1 MADTITVKFKVMEDG
16 SLKAIGKDAD
26 KAAAALDK
34 TSKSARTAD
43 RNIKGAAQASANG
56 TKNFSKMAQGMGGL
70 VGAYAT
76 FAASVFALSA
86 AFNFLKN
93 AADVALLEQSQVQF
107 AQNSGIAMESLTNK
121 LRAASKGMLDFQSA
135 AAASAMGLAKGFS
148 SEQMDEMAEGALKVS
163 NVLGRNFTDSF
174 DRLTRGVSKAEP
186 ELLDELGI
194 TLKLETAKR
203 KYAESLG
210 ISADALSSA
219 DASQAVYLETME
231 QLNKV
236 VGDAEGQANPF
247 MQLAATFNDLAKT
260 LSGFILPPFEALAGF
275 LNKNAAVAALFFGA
289 IGMGIIKNMPFVAE
303 AKEAI
308 SSFFDSQEQKADEAK
323 SAMAAYAEEI
333 KKTKQAAASLREE
346 GGAEVKSG
354 ASKAV
359 EAGSTSKVLARAA
372 SGEMKG
378 ADKSNL
384 KKALKSAEKQYKE
397 HGKITKGIFKDVGI
411 DIAREIGNG
420 LKKTETQT
428 RSTGQKING
437 FFKRIQLRSKVVG
450 TALKR
455 GLAGGFK
462 AVGRAATM
470 AGKAMNMAMKG
481 TVILGIIQMIY
492 DMIMAVVNAPRTMLD
507 GIIKGIKFALKM
519 IQGMANMAISLVNYL
534 KEQLNKIPG
543 VKLEMSE
550 DFTFGDDLGKKI
562 EEGIKNSSIY
572 KAADAHQ
579 TAREEALG
587 YKDSLEQ
594 IRNTAKDL
602 GKELDTITKG
612 KVFDKDAVNSAG
624 EKTYDPL
631 KADRAKANTMQSL
644 PVLDMMRELDELLP
658 RLEKNELGEMI
669 PKGDAELYSQGL
681 KKIGLE
687 MQGLEK
693 ISPAFHK
700 AVISG
705 NTAAVQEMTE
715 NAGKFNRNIE
725 EAHNQLGNMSSALKG
740 ASSEAVLS
748 YVTNIEKLGTSAEDA
763 GKSLGLTSDVQ
774 KKIDERFKA
783 AGGVDQY
790 IENLRAVEAEEKR
803 IANEK
808 SVNAIAKVDAGAN
821 LNSAFGQR
829 EQLEIAHKEAILALD
844 EKHAALAKL
853 KNEDVLIMDQVQ
865 QEIHQKAMEQGQREI
880 DLAEAKMN
888 AAKKAADEMAQ
899 MGLKI
904 GDSLQS
910 NMESAFNSLIDG
922 TKSAKEAFADMAKAI
937 LADIAKMI
945 TKMLVMKMLESALGG
960 TSFGNFLGIDGGRN
974 GGVFEQGK
982 KQNSYRSGGV
992 AKGSQGG
999 YPAMLHGT
1007 EAVVPLPNGRSI
1019 PVEMKN
1025 TGGNVSNVT
1034 VNVSTEAGN
1043 TSAQTEQNDGGMDQE
1058 RLGKAIA
1065 VAVQNELQNQ
1075 KRSGG
1080 ILNPYGVA

>member
-16 SLKAIGKDAD
+16 SLKAIGKDAT
-26 KAAAALDK
+26 KAAAALDQ

-43 RNIKGAAQASANG
+43 RNLKGAAQASANG

-275 LNKNAAVAALFFGA
+275 LNENAAVAALFFGA

-308 SSFFDSQEQKADEAK
+308 SSFFDSQEQKAEEAK

-359 EAGSTSKVLARAA
+359 KAGSTSKVLARAA

-384 KKALKSAEKQYKE
+384 KKALKSAEAQYKK
-397 HGKITKGIFKDVGI
+397 HGKITKGIFKEVGI

-428 RSTGQKING
+428 RSTGQKIKG

-455 GLAGGFK
+455 GLANGFK

-519 IQGMANMAISLVNYL
+519 IQGMANMAIGLVNYL

-562 EEGIKNSSIY
+562 EDGIKNSSIY
-572 KAADAHQ
+572 KIADEHQ
-579 TAREEALG
+579 KGREEALG
-587 YKDSLEQ
+587 YKDALEQ
-594 IRNTAKDL
+594 IRDSAKDL
-602 GKELDTITKG
+602 GKELNTIVAG
-612 KVFDKDAVNSAG
+612 KVFNVEDKD
-624 EKTYDPL
+624 YDPM

-644 PVLDMMRELDELLP
+644 PVLDMMRELDELKP
-658 RLEKNELGEMI
+658 RLEQNELGEMI

-687 MQGLEK
+687 MKGLEK

-748 YVTNIEKLGTSAEDA
+748 YVENIEKLGTSAEDA
-763 GKSLGLTSDVQ
+763 GKALGLTSDVQ
-774 KKIDERFKA
+774 AKIDKRFEA

-790 IENLRAVEAEEKR
+790 IANLRAVEAEEKR

-808 SVNAIAKVDAGAN
+808 SVNAIASVDAGAN

-844 EKHAALAKL
+844 EKKAALAKL
-853 KNEDVLIMDQVQ
+853 QNEEVLIGDKVAM
-865 QEIHQKAMEQGQREI
+865 EIHQKAMAQGQREI
-880 DLAEAKMN
+880 DLAKAKRD

-922 TKSAKEAFADMAKAI
+922 TKSAKQAFADMAKAI

-945 TKMLVMKMLESALGG
+945 TKMLVMKMLESTLGG
-960 TSFGNFLGIDGGRN
+960 TSFGSFLGIDGGRN
-974 GGVFEQGK
+974 GGVFEGGK

-1025 TGGNVSNVT
+1025 SGGNVSNVT

-1043 TSAQTEQNDGGMDQE
+1043 TSSQTGQNDGGMDQE

>member
-16 SLKAIGKDAD
+16 SLKAIGKDAT

-34 TSKSARTAD
+34 TSTSARTAD
-43 RNIKGAAQASANG
+43 RNLKGAAQASANG

-121 LRAASKGMLDFQSA
+121 LRSASKGMLDFQSA

-275 LNKNAAVAALFFGA
+275 LNQNAAVAALFFGA
-289 IGMGIIKNMPFVAE
+289 IGMGIIKNMPFVSE

-308 SSFFDSQEQKADEAK
+308 TQFFENQKVKAEEAK
-323 SAMAAYAEEI
+323 AAMAAHAEEI

-346 GGAEVKSG
+346 GAKEVKSG
-354 ASKAV
+354 AGKAV
-359 EAGSTSKVLARAA
+359 KAGSTSKVLERAA

-384 KKALKSAEKQYKE
+384 KKALKSAEAQYKA
-397 HGKITKGIFKDVGI
+397 HGKITKGIFKEVGI
-411 DIAREIGNG
+411 DIAREIGSG
-420 LKKTETQT
+420 LKKSETQSRT
-428 RSTGQKING
+428 TGQKIIG
-437 FFKRIQLRSKVVG
+437 VFKRIGLRAKVVG
-450 TALKR
+450 NVLKR
-455 GLAGGFK
+455 TLAGAFK
-462 AVGRAATM
+462 IVGRAATM
-470 AGKAMNMAMKG
+470 AGKAMNLAMKG
-481 TVILGIIQMIY
+481 TVILGVIQMIY
-492 DMIMAVVNAPRTMLD
+492 DMIMAVVNSPRTMLD
-507 GIIKGIKFALKM
+507 GIIKVIKFTLSM
-519 IQGMANMAISLVNYL
+519 VQGMANKAIAVVNYL
-534 KEQLNKIPG
+534 KEQINKIPILDA
-543 VKLEMSE
+543 KLEMSE
-550 DFTFGDDLGKKI
+550 DFTFGDDLGKSI
-562 EEGIKNSSIY
+562 EDGIKGSGIY
-572 KAADAHQ
+572 AMADAWQ
-579 TAREEALG
+579 TQREEATG
-587 YKDSLEQ
+587 YNESLKA
-594 IRNTAKDL
+594 IRDTAKDL
-602 GKELDTITKG
+602 GKELDTIVAG
-612 KVFDKDAVNSAG
+612 KVFNTEDKDYN
-624 EKTYDPL
+624 PL
-631 KADRAKANTMQSL
+631 KADKAKASTMQSL
-644 PVLDMMRELDELLP
+644 PVLDMLRELDELMP
-658 RLEKNELGEMI
+658 RMEENELGNMI
-669 PKGDAELYSQGL
+669 PKGDAELYAQGL

-687 MQGLEK
+687 MKGLEK

-700 AVISG
+700 AVTSG
-705 NTAAVQEMTE
+705 NTAAVAEMTE

-748 YVTNIEKLGTSAEDA
+748 YVQNIEKLGTSAADA
-763 GKSLGLTSDVQ
+763 GKELGLTSDVQ

-783 AGGVDQY
+783 AKGVDQY
-790 IENLRAVEAEEKR
+790 IADLKAVEAEEKR

-844 EKHAALAKL
+844 EKKNAMEDL
-853 KNEDVLIMDQVQ
+853 KNQKVLIGDEVAMAV
-865 QEIHQKAMEQGQREI
+865 HQKAMDAGQREI

-888 AAKKAADEMAQ
+888 AAEKAADEMAQ

-922 TKSAKEAFADMAKAI
+922 TKSAKQAFADMAKAI

-945 TKMLVMKMLESALGG
+945 TKMLVMKLLESTLGT
-960 TSFGNFLGIDGGRN
+960 TSFGSFLGLDGGRN

-1025 TGGNVSNVT
+1025 SGGNVSNVT

-1043 TSAQTEQNDGGMDQE
+1043 TSAQTEQNDGGADQE

>member
-16 SLKAIGKDAD
+16 SLKAIGKDAT
-26 KAAAALDK
+26 KAAAALDQ

-289 IGMGIIKNMPFVAE
+289 IGMGIIKNMPFVSE

-308 SSFFDSQEQKADEAK
+308 SSFFDSQEQKAEEAK
-323 SAMAAYAEEI
+323 SAMASYAEEI

-354 ASKAV
+354 AGKAV
-359 EAGSTSKVLARAA
+359 AAGSTSKVLARAA

-384 KKALKSAEKQYKE
+384 KKALKSAEAQYKK
-397 HGKITKGIFKDVGI
+397 HGKITKGIFKEVGI

-420 LKKTETQT
+420 LKKTEAQTQ
-428 RSTGQKING
+428 STGQKIGG

-462 AVGRAATM
+462 AVGKAATM

-507 GIIKGIKFALKM
+507 GIIKAIKFSLNM
-519 IQGMANMAISLVNYL
+519 IQGMANMGIKLVNYL
-534 KEQLNKIPG
+534 KEQINKIPG
-543 VKLEMSE
+543 VNLEMSE
-550 DFTFGDDLGKKI
+550 DFTFGDEIGKTI

-572 KAADAHQ
+572 KIADAHQ

-594 IRNTAKDL
+594 VRNTAKDL
-602 GKELDTITKG
+602 GKELDTIVEG
-612 KVFDKDAVNSAG
+612 KVFKPEDEN
-624 EKTYDPL
+624 YNPM

-658 RLEKNELGEMI
+658 RLEKGLDGTMVA
-669 PKGDAELYSQGL
+669 KGDAELYAQGL

-687 MQGLEK
+687 MKGLEK

-700 AVISG
+700 AVTEG

-725 EAHNQLGNMSSALKG
+725 EAHNQLNNMSSALKG

-748 YVTNIEKLGTSAEDA
+748 YVENIDKLGNSAADA
-763 GKSLGLTSDVQ
+763 GKELGLTSDVQ

-783 AGGVDQY
+783 AGGVEKY

-821 LNSAFGQR
+821 LNTAFGAR
-829 EQLEIAHKEAILALD
+829 EQLEIAHKESILALD
-844 EKHAALAKL
+844 EKKAALDKL
-853 KNEDVLIMDQVQ
+853 KNEQVLIGDEVAMAV
-865 QEIHQKAMEQGQREI
+865 HQKAMDAGQREI
-880 DLAEAKMN
+880 DLAEAKRD
-888 AAKKAADEMAQ
+888 AAKKATDEMAQ

-910 NMESAFNSLIDG
+910 NMESAFNSLVDG

-945 TKMLVMKMLESALGG
+945 TKMLVMKLLESTLGG
-960 TSFGNFLGIDGGRN
+960 TSFGDFLGIGGARN

-1025 TGGNVSNVT
+1025 SGGNVSNVT

-1043 TSAQTEQNDGGMDQE
+1043 TSAQTEQNDGGADQE

>member
-16 SLKAIGKDAD
+16 SLKAIGKDAT

-34 TSKSARTAD
+34 TSTSARTAD

-275 LNKNAAVAALFFGA
+275 LNENAAVAALFFGA
-289 IGMGIIKNMPFVAE
+289 IGMGIIKNMPFVSE

-346 GGAEVKSG
+346 GRAEVKSG

-384 KKALKSAEKQYKE
+384 KKALKSAEAQYKA
-397 HGKITKGIFKDVGI
+397 HGKITKGIFKEVGI

-492 DMIMAVVNAPRTMLD
+492 DMIMAVVNSPRTMLD

-519 IQGMANMAISLVNYL
+519 IQGMANMAIGLVNYL

-562 EEGIKNSSIY
+562 EDGIKNSSIY
-572 KAADAHQ
+572 KIADEHQ
-579 TAREEALG
+579 KGREEALG
-587 YKDSLEQ
+587 YKDALEQ
-594 IRNTAKDL
+594 IRDSAKSL
-602 GKELDTITKG
+602 GKELDTIVAG
-612 KVFDKDAVNSAG
+612 KVFNVEDKD
-624 EKTYDPL
+624 YDPM
-631 KADRAKANTMQSL
+631 KADRAKANTMQGL
-644 PVLDMMRELDELLP
+644 PVLDMMRELDSIKDP
-658 RLEKNELGEMI
+658 
-669 PKGDAELYSQGL
+669 ELYAQGL
-681 KKIGLE
+681 KKIGQE

-693 ISPAFHK
+693 ISPAFHQ

-748 YVTNIEKLGTSAEDA
+748 YVENIEKLGTSAEDA
-763 GKSLGLTSDVQ
+763 GKALGLTSDVQ
-774 KKIDERFKA
+774 AKIDKRFEA

-790 IENLRAVEAEEKR
+790 IANLRAVEAEEKR

-808 SVNAIAKVDAGAN
+808 NVNAIAKVDAGAN

-844 EKHAALAKL
+844 EKKNALDKL
-853 KNEDVLIMDQVQ
+853 KNEDVLIMDKVQ

-880 DLAEAKMN
+880 ELAEAKRD

-945 TKMLVMKMLESALGG
+945 TKMLVMKMLETAIGG

-1025 TGGNVSNVT
+1025 SGGNVSNVT

>member
-16 SLKAIGKDAD
+16 SLKAIGKDAT

-34 TSKSARTAD
+34 TSTSARTAD
-43 RNIKGAAQASANG
+43 RNLKGAAQASANG

-121 LRAASKGMLDFQSA
+121 LRSASKGMLDFQSA

-275 LNKNAAVAALFFGA
+275 LNENAAVAALFFGA
-289 IGMGIIKNMPFVAE
+289 IGMGIIKNMPFVSE

-308 SSFFDSQEQKADEAK
+308 SSFFDSQEQKAEEAK
-323 SAMAAYAEEI
+323 SAMAEYAEEI

-384 KKALKSAEKQYKE
+384 KKALKSAEAQYKA
-397 HGKITKGIFKDVGI
+397 HGKITKGIFKEVGI

-428 RSTGQKING
+428 RSTGQKVNG

-481 TVILGIIQMIY
+481 TVILGVIQMIF

-519 IQGMANMAISLVNYL
+519 IQGMANMAIGLVNYL
-534 KEQLNKIPG
+534 KEQINKIPG
-543 VKLEMSE
+543 VELEMSE

-572 KAADAHQ
+572 KIADEHQ
-579 TAREEALG
+579 KGREEALG
-587 YKDSLEQ
+587 YKDALEQ
-594 IRNTAKDL
+594 IRDSAKSL
-602 GKELDTITKG
+602 GKELNTIVAG
-612 KVFDKDAVNSAG
+612 KVFNVEDKD
-624 EKTYDPL
+624 YDPM

-644 PVLDMMRELDELLP
+644 PVLDMMRELDDLIP
-658 RLEKNELGEMI
+658 RLEENELGEMI

-687 MQGLEK
+687 MKGLEK

-748 YVTNIEKLGTSAEDA
+748 YVENIEKLGTSAEDA

-774 KKIDERFKA
+774 AKIDERFKA

-790 IENLRAVEAEEKR
+790 IANLRAVEAEEKR

-844 EKHAALAKL
+844 EKRNALAKL
-853 KNEDVLIMDQVQ
+853 RNEDVLIMDSVQ
-865 QEIHQKAMEQGQREI
+865 LEVHQKAMEQGQREI
-880 DLAEAKMN
+880 DLAEAKRD

-922 TKSAKEAFADMAKAI
+922 TKSAKQAFADMAKAI

-945 TKMLVMKMLESALGG
+945 TKMLVMKMLESTLGM
-960 TSFGNFLGIDGGRN
+960 TSFGSFLGIDGGRN

-1025 TGGNVSNVT
+1025 SAGNISNVT
-1034 VNVSTEAGN
+1034 VNVSTETGN
-1043 TSAQTEQNDGGMDQE
+1043 PGAQTESNDGGVDQE

-1065 VAVQNELQNQ
+1065 MAVQSELQNQ

>member
-16 SLKAIGKDAD
+16 SLKAIGKDAT
-26 KAAAALDK
+26 KAAAALDQ

-43 RNIKGAAQASANG
+43 RNLKGAAQASANG

-275 LNKNAAVAALFFGA
+275 LNENAAVAALFFGA

-308 SSFFDSQEQKADEAK
+308 SSFFDSQEQKAEEAK

-384 KKALKSAEKQYKE
+384 KKALKSAEDQYKK
-397 HGKITKGIFKDVGI
+397 HGKITKGIFKEVGI

-428 RSTGQKING
+428 RSTGQKIKG

-455 GLAGGFK
+455 GLANGFK

-519 IQGMANMAISLVNYL
+519 IQGMANMAIGLVNYL

-562 EEGIKNSSIY
+562 EDGIKNSSIY
-572 KAADAHQ
+572 KIADEHQ
-579 TAREEALG
+579 KGREEALG
-587 YKDSLEQ
+587 YKDALEQ
-594 IRNTAKDL
+594 IRDSAKDL
-602 GKELDTITKG
+602 GKELNTIVAG
-612 KVFDKDAVNSAG
+612 KVFNVEDKD
-624 EKTYDPL
+624 YDPM

-644 PVLDMMRELDELLP
+644 PVLDMMRELDELKP
-658 RLEKNELGEMI
+658 RLEQNELGEMI

-687 MQGLEK
+687 MKGLEK

-748 YVTNIEKLGTSAEDA
+748 YVENIEKLGTSAEDA
-763 GKSLGLTSDVQ
+763 GKALGLTSDVQ
-774 KKIDERFKA
+774 AKIDKRFEA

-790 IENLRAVEAEEKR
+790 IANLRAVEAEEKR

-829 EQLEIAHKEAILALD
+829 EQLEIGHKEAILALD
-844 EKHAALAKL
+844 EKRAALAKL
-853 KNEDVLIMDQVQ
+853 RNEDVLIMDKVQ

-880 DLAEAKMN
+880 DLAEAKRD
-888 AAKKAADEMAQ
+888 AAEKAADEMAQ

-910 NMESAFNSLIDG
+910 NMESAFNSLING
-922 TKSAKEAFADMAKAI
+922 TKSAKEAFADMAKGI

-945 TKMLVMKMLESALGG
+945 TKMLVMKMLESTLGG

-974 GGVFEQGK
+974 GGVFEGGK

-1025 TGGNVSNVT
+1025 SGGNVSNVT

-1043 TSAQTEQNDGGMDQE
+1043 TSAQTEQNDGGADQE